1 MTRFWTLFIPLLALA
16 LQCVMEMM
24 YTSIELAHL
33 MTENGPVETAQWIIM
48 AFALGFG
55 VLTLLR
61 INPRTQAPLFAWVL
75 IAVLA
80 SIYILGEEV
89 SWGQHFLNWDT
100 PEYWKAV
107 NDQHETNFHNT
118 SSWLDQKPRLI
129 LFAGIVIGGI
139 IFPLLQKYKPGT
151 LPEKFSIIYP
161 SMALMPTALLVAGP
175 YLAQEIA
182 EHFFDGGIFE
192 RVSEIQELYMYYF
205 ILLYLIMLRK
215 RLPVRTG

>member
-48 AFALGFG
+48 VFALGFG